1 MGVRTV
7 LDSTS
12 PSTQNLLHERTSPN
26 TLDPEVPRDVM
37 KLGHTSLEPG
47 ERGGAVG

>member
-1 MGVRTV
+1 MGVGNV

-12 PSTQNLLHERTSPN
+12 PSTQDLHERIPPSTE
-26 TLDPEVPRDVM
+26 DPDVPRDVM
-37 KLGHTSLEPG
+37 KLGHTSLELE